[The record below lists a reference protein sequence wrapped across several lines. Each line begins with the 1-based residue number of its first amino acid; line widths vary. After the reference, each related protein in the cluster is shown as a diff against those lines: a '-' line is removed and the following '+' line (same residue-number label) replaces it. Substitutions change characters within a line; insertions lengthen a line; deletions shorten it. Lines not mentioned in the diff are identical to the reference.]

1 MEKEDLDLADKHIEL
16 AEQIINE
23 ESKKI
28 EKDVDLEKLKDAL
41 FSLEKAEANIEELKE
56 NC

>member
-1 MEKEDLDLADKHIEL
+1 MDKGNLDLVDRHIEL

-28 EKDVDLEKLKDAL
+28 KKDVDLKKLKDAL
-41 FSLEKAEANIEELKE
+41 FALEKAEANIEELKE
-56 NC
+56 TC